1 MISRLSC
8 ALVAVWA
15 AAACGDKQRPPTTPP
30 VPGDATDAGPGAVDA
45 GVAVA
50 PPGPID
56 PPRVAPHTAFITAV
70 ALDRAGT
77 AAVSIDALGAI
88 RLWRALDGSAPP
100 VALPQHGARALEV
113 ARDGAGFTVGS
124 IDGSSAAHLYH
135 LDGSGAVLD
144 VADVPAVPQALG
156 LVPVADGAWLVARAD
171 QSIARVDRHGAIID
185 EVSRDGTRVEAL
197 RPLGA
202 TDAVALVSRQDAT
215 GRVFAAVM
223 LGIEGGRLT
232 WQREVPLAIAPTTP
246 VELAVAPD
254 GKHLAY
260 FADPAAVKAAAAAA
274 AEPPAAS
281 RPAPGPG
288 LPAPR
293 QRRADSFAPR
303 PVQPSTPVVAVVID
317 AATGAD
323 VTPRALA
330 AQMFI
335 GAQRLGFLSA
345 DAVAAYS
352 QSSGD
357 VASALAADADLVA
370 TSLGRN
376 CPPALA
382 GGHVVA
388 GVGQS
393 LVVADDA
400 GAARYLG
407 YQTITAQ
414 TAALSPDGA
423 TAAWATAGG
432 DVQLRPTVGPE
443 GDRVANINDVA
454 VALEFVDATHVIAMT
469 SRGSLVLIDA
479 TTAKELTRVAAPG
492 GNRTL
497 AWDPRGRWL
506 AGLRD
511 SGGVWVM
518 KVDPSQTPALSP
530 PKAISDGATALWFLD
545 AATDDAPALVTLDSA
560 STLRTYT
567 AAQLATGVPLNK
579 LGGVPKHA
587 ITSTPLHIDRAG
599 RVYVFDG
606 RDLTRFASLSMD
618 APRAV
623 LRADSLF
630 VAAALPGGATLVA
643 DAMGTVRAVRDDGAL
658 AWSVSVGAVPQRHA
672 LSDDGRRV
680 LLLARAGALI
690 VDSGTGQELAA
701 TCGWQFGAWPSP
713 PQATNLGAL
722 SLCE

>member
-1 MISRLSC
+1 MSRLSC
-8 ALVAVWA
+8 VLVAIWA
-15 AAACGDKQRPPTTPP
+15 VAACGDKRRPTTTPP
-30 VPGDATDAGPGAVDA
+30 IPVDATDAGAGAGGIDG
-45 GVAVA
+45 GVAVTPTA
-50 PPGPID
+50 AEPA
-56 PPRVAPHTAFITAV
+56 RVAPHTAFVTAV

-135 LDGSGAVLD
+135 LDATGAVLD
-144 VADVPAVPQALG
+144 VADVPAVPQAVG
-156 LVPVADGAWLVARAD
+156 LVPTADGAWLVARAD
-171 QSIARVDRHGAIID
+171 QSIALVDRQGAIVD

-202 TDAVALVSRQDAT
+202 SDAIALVSRQDAT
-215 GRVFAAVM
+215 GRVFAAVT
-223 LGIEGGRLT
+223 LRVERGHVT
-232 WQREVPLAIAPTTP
+232 WQREVPLAIAPSAP

-274 AEPPAAS
+274 AAPKPAAG
-281 RPAPGPG
+281 AGAAGP
-288 LPAPR
+288 R
-293 QRRADSFAPR
+293 ERRADSVAFAPR
-303 PVQPSTPVVAVVID
+303 PVQPSAPPAVAVVID
-317 AATGAD
+317 ATTGAD

-330 AQMFI
+330 AQMFV
-335 GAQRLGFLSA
+335 GAQRLGFVSA

-388 GVGQS
+388 GMGQN

-400 GAARYLG
+400 GATRYLG
-407 YQTITAQ
+407 YQAITAQ
-414 TAALSPDGA
+414 AAALSPDGA
-423 TAAWATAGG
+423 TTAWATPGG
-432 DVQLRPTVGPE
+432 EVQLQPTVGPE
-443 GDRVANINDVA
+443 GDLIANVDDV
-454 VALEFVDATHVIAMT
+454 VMALEFVDATHLIAMT
-469 SRGSLVLIDA
+469 SRGALVLIDA
-479 TTAKELTRVAAPG
+479 TTAKELARVAAPG
-492 GNRTL
+492 RNQTL
-497 AWDPRGRWL
+497 VWDPRGRWL

-518 KVDPSQTPALSP
+518 KVDTSQTPALSP
-530 PKAISDGATALWFLD
+530 PKVISDGSTALWFLD
-545 AATDDAPALVTLDSA
+545 AATDSAPALVTLDGA

-579 LGGVPKHA
+579 VGGVPKHA
-587 ITSTPLHIDRAG
+587 ITSPPLQIDRAG

-606 RDLTRFASLSMD
+606 RDLIRFAGLTMD
-618 APRAV
+618 APRAL
-623 LRADSLF
+623 LRAESLF
-630 VAAALPGGATLVA
+630 MPMALPGGVTLVA
-643 DAMGTVRAVRDDGAL
+643 DAMGTVRAVRDDGGL
-658 AWSVSVGAVPQRHA
+658 AWSVNVGGVPQRPA
-672 LSDDGRRV
+672 LSDDGGRV
-680 LLLARAGALI
+680 LLLAQAGALV
-690 VDSGTGQELAA
+690 VDTATGQEIAA
-701 TCGWQFGAWPSP
+701 TCGWRFGAWPTP
-713 PQATNLGAL
+713 PQASNLGAL

>member
-1 MISRLSC
+1 M
-8 ALVAVWA
+8 LVAIWA
-15 AAACGDKQRPPTTPP
+15 VAACGDKRRPTTTPP
-30 VPGDATDAGPGAVDA
+30 ISVDATDAGAGGGALDG

-50 PPGPID
+50 PTPAEPARI
-56 PPRVAPHTAFITAV
+56 APHTAFVTAV
-70 ALDRAGT
+70 AIDRAGT
-77 AAVSIDALGAI
+77 AAVSIDGLGAI

-113 ARDGAGFTVGS
+113 ARDGAGFTVGA

-135 LDGSGAVLD
+135 LDASGAVLD

-156 LVPVADGAWLVARAD
+156 LVAGADGTWLVARAD

-185 EVSRDGTRVEAL
+185 EVSRDGTRIEAL

-202 TDAVALVSRQDAT
+202 RDAVALVSRQDAT
-215 GRVFAAVM
+215 GRAFAAVT
-223 LGIEGGRLT
+223 LGIERGHLT
-232 WQREVPLAIAPTTP
+232 WQREVPLAVAPTTP

-260 FADPAAVKAAAAAA
+260 FADPTAVKAAASAG
-274 AEPPAAS
+274 PPAAS

-293 QRRADSFAPR
+293 QRRADFAPR
-303 PVQPSTPVVAVVID
+303 PVQPSTPSVALVID

-330 AQMFI
+330 AQSFV

-345 DAVAAYS
+345 DAIAAYS

-357 VASALAADADLVA
+357 VASALAVDADLVA

-382 GGHVVA
+382 GGRVVA
-388 GVGQS
+388 GLGQN

-400 GAARYLG
+400 GATRYLG
-407 YQTITAQ
+407 YQAINAQ
-414 TAALSPDGA
+414 AATLSPDGA
-423 TAAWATAGG
+423 TAAWAVGSG

-443 GDRVANINDVA
+443 GDLVANVGDVA
-454 VALEFVDATHVIAMT
+454 TALEFVDATHLIALT
-469 SRGSLVLIDA
+469 SRGALVLIDA
-479 TTAKELTRVAAPG
+479 TTAKELARVAAPG
-492 GNRTL
+492 SSGAL
-497 AWDPRGRWL
+497 VWDPRGRWL
-506 AGLRD
+506 AGVRD

-518 KVDPSQTPALSP
+518 KVDTSQTPALSP
-530 PKAISDGATALWFLD
+530 PKVISDGSTALWFLD
-545 AATDDAPALVTLDSA
+545 AATDGAPALVTLDGA

-579 LGGVPKHA
+579 VGGVPKHA
-587 ITSTPLHIDRAG
+587 ITSPPLQIDRAG

-606 RDLTRFASLSMD
+606 RDLIRFGGLTMD
-618 APRAV
+618 APRAL

-630 VAAALPGGATLVA
+630 MPTALPGDVTLVI
-643 DAMGTVRAVRDDGAL
+643 DALGVVRAVRDDGGL
-658 AWSVSVGAVPQRHA
+658 AWTVNIGGVPLRPA

-680 LLLARAGALI
+680 LLLAQAGAMI
-690 VDSGTGQELAA
+690 VDTATGQQVAA
-701 TCGWQFGAWPSP
+701 TCGWRFGAWPTP
-713 PQATNLGAL
+713 PQVTNLGAL